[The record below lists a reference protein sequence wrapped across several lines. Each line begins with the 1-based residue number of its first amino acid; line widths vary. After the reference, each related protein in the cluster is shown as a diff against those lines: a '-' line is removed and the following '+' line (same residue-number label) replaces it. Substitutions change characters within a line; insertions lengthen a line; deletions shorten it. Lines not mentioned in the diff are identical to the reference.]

1 MATTGITTYP
11 AKGTILLSWP
21 TLSGEV
27 GLALTID
34 KYPDKTMTVV
44 GAGTVLLE
52 GSHDGISYSTMKDAQ
67 GVAITAATAG
77 MYLIG
82 GHTKF
87 IRPTATGAAAVAI
100 MGVATH

>member
-1 MATTGITTYP
+1 MATTGTATYP
-11 AKGTILLSWP
+11 AKGVILLSWP

-52 GSHDGISYSTMKDAQ
+52 GSMDGVSYSTMHDAQ
-67 GVAITAATAG
+67 GNLLTAAAAG
-77 MYLIG
+77 MYLLG
-82 GHTKF
+82 GHTKYL
-87 IRPTATGAAAVAI
+87 RPTATGAAAVAI